1 MIIGVPKEI
10 KIDEGRVAIT
20 PAGVMA
26 FKTRGHS
33 VIIEKGAGAGSF
45 ITDAEY
51 RSVGATITAKA
62 ERVWKKADMVL
73 KVKEPLPE
81 EYKYLRPDLVLFTYL
96 HLAADK
102 ELTKALLKSGC
113 TAIAYET
120 IELPDGTL
128 PLLAPMSEVA
138 GKLSV
143 QAGALCLEANQG
155 GSGLL
160 LSGVSG
166 VAPAR
171 ITIIGAG
178 IAGRSACQVAV
189 GIGAQVT
196 IMDIDSKRLRYV
208 HDITQGRA
216 ITLMSNAANLKREL
230 ASTDLLIGAVLIHGA
245 KAPRLIG
252 RHHLKLMKKGSTF
265 VDISIDQGGIAAT
278 SRPTTHRDPTYI
290 VDGVVHY
297 CVTNMPG
304 IVPQTST
311 YALTNATMTYALE
324 IATKGFESAVVGDK
338 TLALGVNTFAGKLT
352 CRGVA
357 DAWRLPC
364 ADITDL
370 L

>member
-1 MIIGVPKEI
+1 MIIGVPKEL
-10 KIDEGRVAIT
+10 KTDEGRVAIT

-26 FKTRGHS
+26 LKARGHE
-33 VIIEKGAGAGSF
+33 VIVEKGAGLGSF

-51 RSVGATITAKA
+51 RSVGATVTPQPATIW
-62 ERVWKKADMVL
+62 RKADMIL

-81 EYKYLRPDLVLFTYL
+81 EYQYLRPNLILFTYL

-102 ELTKALLKSGC
+102 KQTEALLKSGC

-138 GKLSV
+138 GKLSI
-143 QAGALCLEANQG
+143 QAGAHCLEANQG

-171 ITIIGAG
+171 VTIIGAG
-178 IAGRSACQVAV
+178 ISGRSACQVAV

-216 ITLMSNAANLKREL
+216 VTLMSNAANLKREL
-230 ASTDLLIGAVLIHGA
+230 AGTDLLIGAVLIHGA
-245 KAPRLIG
+245 KTPRLIK
-252 RHHLKLMKKGSTF
+252 RRHLKLMKKGSAF
-265 VDISIDQGGIAAT
+265 VDISIDQGGVADT
-278 SRPTTHRDPTYI
+278 SHPTTHREPTYI
-290 VDGVVHY
+290 VDGIVHY
-297 CVTNMPG
+297 CVANMPG

-311 YALTNATMTYALE
+311 YALTNATMSYAIE
-324 IATKGFESAVVGDK
+324 IADKGAARAIADDR
-338 TLALGVNTFAGKLT
+338 TLALGVNTYAGKLT

-357 DAWRLPC
+357 DAWHMPYT
-364 ADITDL
+364 AIEDL